1 MAESIEILIKALGD
15 LRRPPNGRHDL
26 GEALRAVT
34 AAAAATIAGVEC
46 ADIVLIGK
54 DTFESH
60 GATSSLSR
68 ELGRIQRDAGG
79 PCIDAAGLTS
89 VVYSSDLRSE
99 MRWPQFT
106 EEALRVGVGS
116 VLSFQLHTR
125 TDIAGSLNLFASKPQ
140 AFDGAAVALG
150 TALAAQAAAELTAA
164 RAELHLRSAL
174 GTRDTI
180 GQAKGL
186 LMQRCG
192 VDAAR
197 AFVMMRT
204 LSQDLNV
211 AVARI
216 AERIVEDHTASL

>member
-1 MAESIEILIKALGD
+1 MAAVHRGSPA
-15 LRRPPNGRHDL
+15 GR
-26 GEALRAVT
+26 GRQCV
-34 AAAAATIAGVEC
+34 
-46 ADIVLIGK
+46 VLP
-54 DTFESH
+54 T
-60 GATSSLSR
+60 
-68 ELGRIQRDAGG
+68 
-79 PCIDAAGLTS
+79 
-89 VVYSSDLRSE
+89 
-99 MRWPQFT
+99 
-106 EEALRVGVGS
+106 
-116 VLSFQLHTR
+116 HTR

-150 TALAAQAAAELTAA
+150 IALAAQAAAELTAA

-197 AFVMMRT
+197 AFVMLRT